1 MSKEIEYKLAE
12 DIKNKYNNVNIIINE
27 EEPYT
32 LYSCCSISQLLDIKN
47 IRSVIR
53 YYSNNEIIKKLT
65 HTNGGKQIMSYLT
78 YKGLMKL
85 LSKSRKE
92 KIIEFAKLFNLDL
105 ISKNYLC
112 AELDTI
118 TCIMKTFSK
127 EVMITQYK
135 VGKYKVDLYFVDYKL
150 VIECDENHS
159 NIDYDTERQ
168 LEIESIL
175 GCKFIRYKPHDKNF
189 NIFHLLNDIYKYI
202 SGIQNIETFY
212 SVDKLLNIIEDRE
225 LLDEIKSDNDSDNDE
240 DYDSDY

>member
-32 LYSCCSISQLLDIKN
+32 LYSCRSISQLLDLKN

-159 NIDYDTERQ
+159 NIDYDTKRQ

-202 SGIQNIETFY
+202 SGIQTTESFY

-225 LLDEIKSDNDSDNDE
+225 LLDEVKSDNGSDNDQ